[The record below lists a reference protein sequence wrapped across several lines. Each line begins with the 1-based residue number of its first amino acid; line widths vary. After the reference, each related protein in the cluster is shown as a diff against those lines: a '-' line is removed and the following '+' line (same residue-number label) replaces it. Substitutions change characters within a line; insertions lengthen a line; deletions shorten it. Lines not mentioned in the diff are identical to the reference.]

1 MRCKT
6 SLPGIAALALIV
18 AACSSGR
25 SGSGSNTSYSV
36 GGTISGYAGSGLM
49 LQDNGAGNA
58 TIAAGAT
65 SFSFAGAASGAAY
78 KVTVAGQP
86 SGENCTVTG
95 GSGTVSGNVTNI
107 AIACSPLTFSVG
119 GTISGYTASGL
130 VLQNNGAG
138 NDTIAAGA
146 TSFSFAGL
154 DSGAAY
160 KVTVSSQPSGETCSV
175 TGGSGT
181 VSANVANIDVAC
193 TPGTAPPSSV
203 ATTPIGGTAVT
214 LTLPPA
220 GPFSGTLNVP
230 ATVGKVSATL
240 TVQLSVQ
247 LSALTGKAAASN
259 LPSGAAIYV
268 TVSTSTKVQ
277 FATPVTFTLTDAD
290 GHTYTLVP
298 YILSAST
305 ATALGPPMRGA
316 PGGANTPAAPA
327 AEAARVSR
335 FAASGSAPW
344 TVSLASLPQ
353 RSGAVPQGSGPT
365 GISYSLPPPL
375 MSASYGSNS
384 LILVG
389 NLGGLLGA
397 YPTALKDYNNLPA
410 LAAGDAVVMPEDG
423 SNAIRI
429 FAAGV
434 NGAVAPFL
442 VPQITTAYS
451 SGASPNLCLVQ
462 VDEKG
467 TVYALDP
474 YNLTLFSWAWGS
486 TQAPSILV
494 SELPAPGATSLVSVV
509 SFAVNP
515 QGTLVAVLAR
525 ALDSISYVLVY
536 DIASKSVPQLFQVSN
551 SEFPTQTVNLAMDA
565 AGQIYYTDGIQAY
578 VYAAGATGAASA
590 VQTLMAS
597 STLNP
602 NEAGVP
608 NIEQL
613 LVQTTSSVGG
623 DVGAGSTN
631 AGGLA
636 GTIFAVT
643 QGSTGGGDVFVDSFY
658 PPANGAPPNEQD
670 ITSLGLIC
678 PTCDSGYLNNVIA
691 QTGAGTYAGFSVG
704 AADFQG
710 NLYLYNL
717 QAAPDLQL
725 TPPAV
730 EVFGSLFSA
739 TPGDVTPRAFSDSV
753 SAFPASAFASIAL
766 VPESIVTVTPATLTV
781 VQGASATVTVSES
794 GYTGAFTPGACSVAT
809 LTAGAAGSFSVL
821 GSSSGTCTVAF
832 RDSAGRA
839 GTLAIT
845 VTGSTTV
852 ALSAPGGLAIN
863 PLNGNL
869 YVANS
874 NQILIYSESS
884 TGAFALTQVGTITSG
899 IASPSRVTFDTAGN
913 LYVTNADAN
922 TNTVTVYTG
931 GSAGGSPIATI
942 SKDVTRPLGIA
953 VDTAGKVFVANNDN
967 GTISVYTPNT
977 AGSPAAGY
985 TEAPYSPI
993 SKDAAGNTFAAPG
1006 ALYFVNLGS
1015 FGSFVLVALGAPN
1028 EILAYSDAEFG
1039 GTLAPVATLTNGVN
1053 GPTGI
1058 TFSGSTESTAQ
1069 LYLTNLYANSG
1080 TGNAVIYSAAQ
1091 VLESGTPSPT
1101 ATITSGVSGPE
1112 GIAVDAAGRI
1122 FVSNSTTNT
1131 ITVYAPGGAGAPIYT
1146 LGGSATGAC
1155 NAAPAPS
1162 GGGAQPYDNQSYC
1175 ASFTGQTDML
1185 YTFTGTLTFTT
1196 PAAAGNIIGCQYAS
1210 SGTISAGGASTTTP
1224 ATPCTGTVD
1233 AAGNLQITSASGNG
1247 FTGTFSSDGSTVSGT
1262 YSFGDFGPGGGVASG
1277 NFSGTESQ

>member
-18 AACSSGR
+18 AACSSGS

-36 GGTISGYAGSGLM
+36 GGTISGYAGSGLV
-49 LQDNGAGNA
+49 LQDNGAGNN

-78 KVTVAGQP
+78 RVTVAGQP

-130 VLQNNGAG
+130 ALENNGARY
-138 NDTIAAGA
+138 DTIAAGT
-146 TSFSFAGL
+146 TSFSFAGV

-160 KVTVSSQPSGETCSV
+160 KVTVSSQPNGETCSV

-181 VSANVANIDVAC
+181 VSANVSNIVVAC
-193 TPGTAPPSSV
+193 TAGTAPPSSV

-247 LSALTGKAAASN
+247 LSALTGKAATSN

-277 FATPVTFTLTDAD
+277 FATPVTLTLTDAD

-305 ATALGPPMRGA
+305 ATALGPPLRGMA
-316 PGGANTPAAPA
+316 GGADTPAAA
-327 AEAARVSR
+327 AEQSAGVSR
-335 FAASGSAPW
+335 LAASGGAPW
-344 TVSLASLPQ
+344 TVSLASLSQ
-353 RSGAVPQGSGPT
+353 RSGAVPQASGPT

-375 MSASYGSNS
+375 MSASYGSNT

-397 YPTALKDYNNLPA
+397 YPTALKDYKNLPA
-410 LAAGDAVVMPEDG
+410 LAPGDTVVMPEDG

-429 FAAGV
+429 FSAGV

-451 SGASPNLCLVQ
+451 NGASPNLYLVQ

-467 TVYALDP
+467 TVYTLDP
-474 YNLTLFSWAWGS
+474 YNLTLFSWVWGS
-486 TQAPSILV
+486 TAAPSILV
-494 SELPAPGATSLVSVV
+494 NELPAPGATSLVSVV

-515 QGTLVAVLAR
+515 QGALVAVLAR

-536 DIASKSVPQLFQVSN
+536 DIASKSVPQLFQVPN
-551 SEFPTQTVNLAMDA
+551 SEFPTQTVNLAIDA
-565 AGQIYYTDGIQAY
+565 AGQIYYTDGIHAY
-578 VYAAGATGAASA
+578 VYAAGATGAASP

-613 LVQTTSSVGG
+613 LVQTTSSLGG

-658 PPANGAPPNEQD
+658 PPANGGSPGEQD

-678 PTCDSGYLNNVIA
+678 PGCGSGYLNNIIA
-691 QTGAGTYAGFSVG
+691 QTGAGTYTGFSVG
-704 AADFQG
+704 AADFEG

-717 QAAPDLQL
+717 QAAPDLKL

-739 TPGDVTPRAFSDSV
+739 TPGDQQPRAFSDSV
-753 SAFPASAFASIAL
+753 SAFPGSAFASIAV
-766 VPESIVTVTPATLTV
+766 VPDPIVTVTPATLTV
-781 VQGASATVTVSES
+781 AQGKSATVSVSES
-794 GYTGAFTPGACSVAT
+794 GYTGTFTAGACSVAT
-809 LTAGAAGSFSVL
+809 LTAGASGSFSVL

-832 RDSAGRA
+832 SDSAGRE

-852 ALSAPGGLAIN
+852 ALSAPAGLAIN

-913 LYVTNADAN
+913 LYVTNAGN

-931 GSAGGSPIATI
+931 GSAGSSPVATI
-942 SKDVTRPLGIA
+942 SKDVTRPLGVA
-953 VDTAGKVFVANNDN
+953 VDTAGKVFVANNYN
-967 GTISVYTPNT
+967 NTVSVYTPNT

-993 SKDAAGNTFAAPG
+993 SKDAAGNTFEAPG
-1006 ALYFVNLGS
+1006 ALYFSDLGS
-1015 FGSFVLVALGAPN
+1015 FGSYVLVALGSPN
-1028 EILAYSDAEFG
+1028 EILAYTDSEFG

-1080 TGNAVIYSAAQ
+1080 AGNAVIYSVAQ
-1091 VLESGTPSPT
+1091 VLESGSPSPT
-1101 ATITSGVSGPE
+1101 TTITAGVSGPE

-1131 ITVYAPGGAGAPIYT
+1131 ITVYAPGGAGAPIYS
-1146 LGGSATGAC
+1146 LGGSATLAC
-1155 NAAPAPS
+1155 NAAPVPS
-1162 GGGAQPYDNQSYC
+1162 GGGSQPYDNQSYC

-1196 PAAAGNIIGCQYAS
+1196 PAAAGNITGCQYAS
-1210 SGTISAGGASTTTP
+1210 SGTVSAGGATTTTP
-1224 ATPCTGTVD
+1224 TAPCTGTVD

-1247 FTGTFSSDGSTVSGT
+1247 FTGTFSSDGSTVSGSYT
-1262 YSFGDFGPGGGVASG
+1262 FGDFGPGGGVASG